1 MLQGGGTSDLTLAHL
16 NFWPV
21 SSLTLLT
28 GRFKF
33 GLGVS
38 LLFLLTVLFLHSS
51 NLAPQPFGIVAHAS
65 AVLKQS
71 LEWCLVMIVQRSSMP
86 SGCCRIDP

>member
-1 MLQGGGTSDLTLAHL
+1 MVRGGGTSDLTIAHL

-21 SSLTLLT
+21 SSVTLLT

-38 LLFLLTVLFLHSS
+38 LLFLLTVLFLHSN
-51 NLAPQPFGIVAHAS
+51 NLAPQPFGIVVHAS
-65 AVLKQS
+65 ALLKQS
-71 LEWCLVMIVQRSSMP
+71 HGMVLGDDSTALKHAQ
-86 SGCCRIDP
+86 

>member
-1 MLQGGGTSDLTLAHL
+1 MLRGGGTSDLTLAHL

-28 GRFKF
+28 GSFKF

-38 LLFLLTVLFLHSS
+38 LLFLLTVLFLHSN
-51 NLAPQPFGIVAHAS
+51 NLAPQPFGIVVHAS
-65 AVLKQS
+65 ALLKQS
-71 LEWCLVMIVQRSSMP
+71 HGMVLGDDSTALKHAQWVL
-86 SGCCRIDP
+86 